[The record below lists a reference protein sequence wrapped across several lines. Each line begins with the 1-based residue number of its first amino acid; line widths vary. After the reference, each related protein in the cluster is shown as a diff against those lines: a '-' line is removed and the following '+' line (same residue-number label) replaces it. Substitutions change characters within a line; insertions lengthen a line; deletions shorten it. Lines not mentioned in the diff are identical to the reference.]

1 MQTWLTHVARLIGA
15 AAGTFAG
22 VVAVQLMRL
31 RRMEFLPGHPGFYVN
46 HVVPPLSVEDRGR
59 PRLRLVVLG
68 DSTTAG
74 VGVDRAEDS
83 LPYQLAQRLA
93 EHHRRPVHVVSYGWA
108 GARIADLVDDQLP
121 RARRPLR
128 TGETE
133 PFLAR
138 ADLVALVI
146 GSNDATHQT
155 PPRRFRRSLRAALDE
170 VRTVVPNAHVVLA
183 GIPAFRGALR
193 AIEPLIF
200 IADQFARL
208 LRRVGHSEARRA
220 GVAYADLAAEVP
232 RRIEPGTAFL
242 SRDQFHPSRIGYGIW
257 ADVIF
262 EALVNGPPDVGPAL
276 DAAPLEPARA

>member
-1 MQTWLTHVARLIGA
+1 MQPWLTHIARLIGA

-46 HVVPPLSVEDRGR
+46 HVVPPEAVEDRGR

-93 EHHRRPVHVVSYGWA
+93 DHHRRPVHVVSYGWA
-108 GARIADLVDDQLP
+108 GACMTDLVDDQLP
-121 RARRPLR
+121 RARQPLR
-128 TGETE
+128 GGEAE
-133 PFLAR
+133 PFLAG

-155 PPRRFRRSLRAALDE
+155 PPWRFRRSLRAALQE
-170 VRTVVPNAHVVLA
+170 VRTVVPTAHVVLA
-183 GIPAFRGALR
+183 GIPLFRGALR
-193 AIEPLIF
+193 AIETLIF

-208 LRRVGHSEARRA
+208 LRPVGRSEAGRA
-220 GVAYADLAAEVP
+220 GAAYADLAGEVP

-242 SRDQFHPSRIGYGIW
+242 SRDQFHPSPIGYAIW

-262 EALVNGPPDVGPAL
+262 EALVTGAPHARPAL
-276 DAAPLEPARA
+276 DAPLEPAGA

>member
-1 MQTWLTHVARLIGA
+1 MQTWLTHIARLLGA

-46 HVVPPLSVEDRGR
+46 HTVLPTAADDRGR
-59 PRLRLVVLG
+59 GRLRLVVLG

-93 EHHRRPVHVVSYGWA
+93 DHHRRPVHVVSYGWA
-108 GARIADLVDDQLP
+108 GARMVDLVDDQLP
-121 RARRPLR
+121 RAGTPLR
-128 TGETE
+128 SGDAA
-133 PFLAR
+133 PFLAG

-155 PPRRFRRSLRAALDE
+155 RPWRFRRDLRAALHQ
-170 VRTVVPNAHVVLA
+170 VRTAAPHARVVLA

-193 AIEPLIF
+193 AFEPLIF
-200 IADQFARL
+200 IADQYARP
-208 LRRVGHSEARRA
+208 LRRVARAEAEEA
-220 GVAYADLAAEVP
+220 GAAYADLAAEVP
-232 RRIEPGTAFL
+232 RRIDRDMPFL
-242 SRDQFHPSRIGYGIW
+242 SRDRFHPSRVGYAIW

-262 EALVNGPPDVGPAL
+262 EALVTGPPPARPAV
-276 DAAPLEPARA
+276 DAPMEPAGT